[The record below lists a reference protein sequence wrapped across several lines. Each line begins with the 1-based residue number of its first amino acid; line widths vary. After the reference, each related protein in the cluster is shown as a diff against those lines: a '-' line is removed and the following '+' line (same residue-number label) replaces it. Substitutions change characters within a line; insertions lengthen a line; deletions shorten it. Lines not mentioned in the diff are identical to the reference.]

1 MHTNKKWFWLDE
13 RKNTKHSELIRIAME
28 TSFKN
33 KNTRTKTKE
42 PNRGKGLKQ
51 LLDFIKN
58 QGQLTIISNKGYC
71 SFQVENEKLTTTQQK
86 ELKYPLQGTLI
97 EWQINV

>member
-1 MHTNKKWFWLDE
+1 M
-13 RKNTKHSELIRIAME
+13 
-28 TSFKN
+28 
-33 KNTRTKTKE
+33 
-42 PNRGKGLKQ
+42 
-51 LLDFIKN
+51 LDFIKN

>member
-1 MHTNKKWFWLDE
+1 
-13 RKNTKHSELIRIAME
+13 ME

-33 KNTRTKTKE
+33 KNTRTKTE
-42 PNRGKGLKQ
+42 ELNRGKGIKQ

-71 SFQVENEKLTTTQQK
+71 SLQEENEKLTTTQQK
-86 ELKYPLQGTLI
+86 ELKHPLQGTLI
-97 EWQINV
+97 EWQIGSLTSN

>member
-1 MHTNKKWFWLDE
+1 MYSRFKSCNILFNSSCEKFSLRTSPPNASSKKEDP
-13 RKNTKHSELIRIAME
+13 S
-28 TSFKN
+28 
-33 KNTRTKTKE
+33 
-42 PNRGKGLKQ
+42 NRGKGLKQ